1 MVELE
6 GYTELG
12 LKSLIAAGQRWKN
25 TRRAVCEAS
34 VFDAT
39 YRAKLNDLSEAE
51 DALSRAVSDDL

>member
-1 MVELE
+1 MRID
-6 GYTELG
+6 GYTEVG

-25 TRRAVCEAS
+25 ARRAVCECS

-39 YRAKLNDLSEAE
+39 YRAKLNELSEAE